1 MPEDSDGL
9 DFSYDSY
16 LGQVPESIR
25 SQIEPAFKSYRD
37 SLESGYTN
45 QTQQFEPYKQIED
58 QGWTPEHVNVGLNL
72 LQQLND
78 NPQVV
83 FDALVKEYPELTQQM
98 QQQMPEFQ
106 QSTPQF
112 QQNNGT
118 GMDIPPELQQRLDQQ
133 EQVIQLMYKGF
144 EQQQQ
149 ALAERQSS
157 DQEQQ
162 ELKQFNELLDK
173 TAPSDKYHRPFI
185 LSYIAQ
191 GQTPD
196 QAVKSYN
203 DWQTSEQQR
212 WRSNGAPLVAPGSGG
227 GLPSEPIDTSKL
239 NDKDRRD
246 LITQYLEAAN
256 RQG

>member
-1 MPEDSDGL
+1 MPDENEGL
-9 DFSYDSY
+9 DFTYDSF
-16 LGQVPESIR
+16 LGQVPEAIR
-25 SQIEPAFKSYRD
+25 DQIEPAFKAYRD
-37 SLESGYTN
+37 NLESGYN
-45 QTQQFEPYKQIED
+45 TQSEQFKPYQQIEE
-58 QGWTPEHVNVGLNL
+58 QGWTPEHVNVGLSL
-72 LQQLND
+72 LQQIND
-78 NPQVV
+78 NPQTV
-83 FDALVKEYPELTQQM
+83 FNALVQEYPELTQQL
-98 QQQMPEFQ
+98 QQQMPEQ
-106 QSTPQF
+106 PPQF
-112 QQNNGT
+112 PQQNNNSS
-118 GMDIPPELQQRLDQQ
+118 MDIPPELQQRLDQQ
-133 EQVIQLMYKGF
+133 EQIIQLMYKGF

-149 ALAERQSS
+149 ALANQQSAE
-157 DQEQQ
+157 QEAQ
-162 ELKQFNELLDK
+162 EIKQFNDLLDK

-227 GLPSEPIDTSKL
+227 GLPSEPVDTSKL
-239 NDKDRRD
+239 NDKDRAS